1 MTGALKDAALNDAAL
16 LVALLRDPARAE
28 AVTAEQWTGVL
39 AIARA
44 EALAGTL
51 AVRVAEARMPEGVV
65 ASLAD
70 HRASAEEGRRV
81 ALWEAE
87 MCRRAL
93 APLGIATV
101 LLKGTAYAAA
111 DLAAAQGRQIGDLD
125 ILVPRDRLAEAEKAL
140 RAAGWEW
147 VKEDAYD
154 DAYYR
159 QWMHELPPMI
169 HATRDRMIDV
179 HHTVLPL
186 TARVTPDAAGMLA
199 EVEGVGDVADGAQTS
214 AGGRGTGGA
223 TSTPLPL
230 AGGAGGGP
238 VDGTVFRDRPSPD
251 PSHKWE
257 GRLGVREG
265 ENSPLYILSPN
276 DRICHAAAHMLADG
290 DLQGGLR
297 NLWDIHCL
305 ISKLPDTPHIFS
317 TLEARATHHGLAAP
331 VRRSARLAAHLY
343 GTVIPPEWQALDR
356 FDRAL
361 LRRLLARNGW
371 GQETHKF
378 LRLGFYIRSHWLRM
392 PPLMLARHL
401 WTKWRKGATQ

>member
-1 MTGALKDAALNDAAL
+1 MTGALKDAAL

-51 AVRVAEARMPEGVV
+51 AVRVADVRMPEEIA

-125 ILVPRDRLAEAEKAL
+125 ILVPRERLAEAEKAL

-179 HHTVLPL
+179 HHTILPL

-199 EVEGVGDVADGAQTS
+199 EVEGVGDA
-214 AGGRGTGGA
+214 A

-238 VDGTVFRDRPSPD
+238 VDGPAFRDRPSPN

-257 GRLGVREG
+257 GRLDTREG
-265 ENSPLYILSPN
+265 GYSMSAPLHILSPN

-305 ISKLPDTPHIFS
+305 ISELPDTPHIFS
-317 TLEARATHHGLAAP
+317 TLEARAAHHGLAAP
-331 VRRSARLAAHLY
+331 VRRAARLAAHLY
-343 GTVIPPEWQALDR
+343 GTAIPPALQALDR

-392 PPLMLARHL
+392 PPFMLARHL
-401 WTKWRKGATQ
+401 WTKWRKGAAQ

>member
-1 MTGALKDAALNDAAL
+1 MTGALNDAAL
-16 LVALLRDPARAE
+16 LVALLCDPARAE

-51 AVRVAEARMPEGVV
+51 AVRVAEAAMSASVPEEVA

-199 EVEGVGDVADGAQTS
+199 EVEGVGDA
-214 AGGRGTGGA
+214 A

-238 VDGTVFRDRPSPD
+238 VDDTVFRDRPSPD

-257 GRLGVREG
+257 GRPDKREGRPGEREG
-265 ENSPLYILSPN
+265 EYRESAALYILSPN
-276 DRICHAAAHMLADG
+276 DRICHAAAHLLADG

-305 ISKLPDTPHIFS
+305 ISELPDTPHMFS
-317 TLEARATHHGLAAP
+317 TLEARAAHHGLAAP
-331 VRRSARLAAHLY
+331 VRRAARLAAHLY

-371 GQETHKF
+371 GQETRKF

-401 WTKWRKGATQ
+401 WTKWRKGAAQ